1 MLNRIVAWFST
12 IEPIVLG
19 IMFYW
24 GMMIFFT
31 TNLITR
37 VLKPN
42 VASNIAGLVSDTVTT
57 SFIITAIFA
66 FCFALAFE
74 AMSTI
79 FVLNSKYSVAKYYA
93 FASGLLSLFGLLML
107 IPPSIDYFTI
117 QGFALVVVY
126 LLLGFLPPIANY
138 TLTHLLYDKL
148 SVRMEDG
155 QTMLD
160 VIQKMFLSKLR
171 AYYNKDLAPKK
182 ENAFAALLAKIGNKA
197 GKSTTNIPT
206 YTPQEEY

>member
-1 MLNRIVAWFST
+1 MLNRIVAWFAT

-42 VASNIAGLVSDTVTT
+42 VASNIAGLVPDTVTT
-57 SFIITAIFA
+57 SFVITALFS
-66 FCFALAFE
+66 FCFALSFE

-79 FVLNSKYSVAKYYA
+79 FVLNSKLTIAKYYA

-148 SVRMEDG
+148 NVKMEDG
-155 QTMLD
+155 NTMLQ
-160 VIQKMFLSKLR
+160 VIQKMFLSELR

-182 ENAFAALLAKIGNKA
+182 QNAFADLLTKIGSQANKSNI
-197 GKSTTNIPT
+197 STPT
-206 YTPQEEY
+206 YTPQEN